1 MNLKN
6 FKITKRSEYLGLF
19 VNADKVI
26 SKYFVVLHKTPEQPE
41 LCEFR
46 YGITASK
53 KVGNAVKRNK
63 CKRIVRVLMRE
74 VCIKPIARS
83 VNINVIVRKFM
94 IGKNFS
100 SVKAD
105 FTSSLK
111 KILSS
116 EKRDIKVN

>member
-1 MNLKN
+1 LNLKN

-26 SKYFVVLHKTPEQPE
+26 SKCFVVLHKTPE

-74 VCIKPIARS
+74 VCMKPIAKS
-83 VNINVIVRKFM
+83 VNINVIVRKSM

-100 SVKAD
+100 SIKAD